1 MWWRGLVGL
10 VALAVG
16 ALWIGQGIGSVH
28 GSFMT
33 GHSEWTVIG
42 SLLAAF
48 GLAMLG
54 WAVHHWRTA
63 A

>member
-16 ALWIGQGIGSVH
+16 ALWIGQGIGTVH

-42 SLLAAF
+42 ALLAAF
-48 GLAMLG
+48 GLAMLA